1 MSVCVIL
8 KKTIMAFSEGI
19 SRLQRIISFISIDY
33 RSKKEIMAY
42 LRTFNIIISYKT
54 LERDL
59 KQIKE
64 ELGFDLEYKRNVGY
78 KCENECI
85 VEAITFNIETKDYKV
100 GFENELYKIINV
112 FEFNAK
118 TYCNCWDKKSKKVF
132 LLVDI

>member
-1 MSVCVIL
+1 
-8 KKTIMAFSEGI
+8 MAFSESI

-42 LRTFNIIISYKT
+42 LREFNIVISYKT

-64 ELGFDLEYKRNVGY
+64 ELGFELEYKRNVGY
-78 KCENECI
+78 LCDNENI
-85 VEAITFNIETKDYKV
+85 TEAITLDILPSEYKV

-112 FEFNAK
+112 FDYDGK
-118 TYCNCWDKKSKKVF
+118 IYCNCWDKNSKKVF
-132 LLVDI
+132 LMVEK

>member
-1 MSVCVIL
+1 
-8 KKTIMAFSEGI
+8 MAFSEGI
-19 SRLQRIISFISIDY
+19 NRLQRIIEFLSVDY
-33 RSKKEIMAY
+33 QSKKEIMAY

-78 KCENECI
+78 KCENESI
-85 VEAITFNIETKDYKV
+85 VEAITFNIETTNHKV

-112 FEFNAK
+112 FDFNGK

-132 LLVDI
+132 LIVGE